1 MSHTETIEIGDLS
14 HLHLYDRY
22 IKACCKEVKD
32 VFITAIYFKDENNP
46 GSSGTHIAFHG
57 YPFPLSRELQATILK
72 AINSICNTNF
82 VLRKK
87 AKMRKFT
94 FDTLDDETCPICNLQ
109 DYTCMLM
116 FPRDE
121 YDCDGDL
128 DDRPEWCPLTE
139 VKNDPTTATSE
150 RS

>member
-14 HLHLYDRY
+14 HLHLYDCY

-46 GSSGTHIAFHG
+46 GSSETYIAFHG

-87 AKMRKFT
+87 AK
-94 FDTLDDETCPICNLQ
+94 N
-109 DYTCMLM
+109 
-116 FPRDE
+116 
-121 YDCDGDL
+121 
-128 DDRPEWCPLTE
+128 
-139 VKNDPTTATSE
+139 A
-150 RS
+150 